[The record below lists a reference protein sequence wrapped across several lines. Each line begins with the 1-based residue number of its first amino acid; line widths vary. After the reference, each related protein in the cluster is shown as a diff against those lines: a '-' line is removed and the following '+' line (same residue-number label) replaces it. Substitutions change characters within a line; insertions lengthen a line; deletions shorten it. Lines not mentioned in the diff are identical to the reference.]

1 MFDLVIDG
9 KGPRGGSRSA
19 RPRPLRL
26 EPLEGRTLP
35 SNVLVFSR
43 TEGFRHD
50 SIPDGIAA
58 IQRLG
63 ADNGFGVD
71 ATEDPGAFTDA
82 NLGNYQAVVF
92 LLTTGTVLQP
102 DQKEAF
108 QRFIEAG
115 NGYVGVHSAADT
127 EYDWAWYGQLMGAYF
142 QDHPAIQPAEVD
154 VPDHSHPSTA
164 ALPDVWPRTDEWYNF
179 RTNPRDNGVTV
190 LATLDEST
198 YSGGTMGADHPIMW
212 YHDFDGGRA
221 WYTGMGHTR
230 ESYSEPL
237 FVQSLLGAIQ
247 YATGESPTP
256 TAPKPPAPG
265 HPGWPATRT
274 DFTEWV
280 RVVPEAAPTSPTA
293 PSTEFRTGATVYPD
307 RDRAPSLS
315 ADEPLRRAAAAAA
328 SPFPMAVTARH
339 RQTVRVDEPLGVGM
353 APDTWQL
360 APAE

>member
-1 MFDLVIDG
+1 
-9 KGPRGGSRSA
+9 
-19 RPRPLRL
+19 
-26 EPLEGRTLP
+26 
-35 SNVLVFSR
+35 
-43 TEGFRHD
+43 HD
-50 SIPDGIAA
+50 SIPDGVAA

-115 NGYVGVHSAADT
+115 NGYVGVHSASDT
-127 EYDWAWYGQLMGAYF
+127 EYDGAWYGQLRGAYF
-142 QDHPAIQPAEVD
+142 QDPPAIQPAEVD
-154 VPDHSHPSTA
+154 VPDHSHASTA

-198 YSGGTMGADHPIMW
+198 YSGGTMGDDHPIMW

-247 YATGESPTP
+247 YATGDSPAP
-256 TAPKPPAPG
+256 GAPKPPAPG
-265 HPGWPATRT
+265 RPRWPATGRAGLPGAT
-274 DFTEWV
+274 AV
-280 RVVPEAAPTSPTA
+280 LLGPPAGSHPEAGSHAGHAPARPMPARPTPA
-293 PSTEFRTGATVYPD
+293 GPADPLARLGLGAH
-307 RDRAPSLS
+307 AG
-315 ADEPLRRAAAAAA
+315 AGGAEPL
-328 SPFPMAVTARH
+328 
-339 RQTVRVDEPLGVGM
+339 
-353 APDTWQL
+353 
-360 APAE
+360 PAT